1 VLAIL
6 FVAIAWLLV
15 TVTDMKRKIYN
26 TVPRDCWRAKKKK
39 KKIER
44 LLSSKPTPYIPGKL
58 FFSKYPT
65 GV

>member
-15 TVTDMKRKIYN
+15 TVTDMKRKYTIRSR
-26 TVPRDCWRAKKKK
+26 VIVGGRKKKK